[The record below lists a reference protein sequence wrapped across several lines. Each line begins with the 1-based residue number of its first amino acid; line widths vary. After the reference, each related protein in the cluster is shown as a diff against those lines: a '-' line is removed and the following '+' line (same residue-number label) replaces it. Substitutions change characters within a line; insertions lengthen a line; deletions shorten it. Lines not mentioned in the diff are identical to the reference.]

1 MGHNIYIVTRYKP
14 SGGLDAVIR
23 DADPRCFAMVMW
35 VAVAVWAAV
44 FTAMVV
50 SPVARH

>member
-1 MGHNIYIVTRYKP
+1 
-14 SGGLDAVIR
+14 
-23 DADPRCFAMVMW
+23 MVMW